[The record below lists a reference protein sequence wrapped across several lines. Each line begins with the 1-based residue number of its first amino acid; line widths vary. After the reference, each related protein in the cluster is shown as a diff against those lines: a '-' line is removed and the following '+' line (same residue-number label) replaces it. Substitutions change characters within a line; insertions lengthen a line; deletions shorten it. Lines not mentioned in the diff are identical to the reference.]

1 MHFRTAHVCE
11 GSNCCQRASVYLD
24 CSAEPPLET
33 YFEYTCPRCRR
44 LNVFALVALIVVRE
58 IPRNALM
65 ARMASPPIETL
76 EDTLTP
82 SAS

>member
-1 MHFRTAHVCE
+1 MHFRTSHVCE
-11 GSNCCQRASVYLD
+11 GSNCGQRASVYLD
-24 CSAEPPLET
+24 CNAEPPLET
-33 YFEYTCPRCRR
+33 YFEYACPRCSR

-58 IPRNALM
+58 TPQNALL
-65 ARMASPPIETL
+65 ARIVSPPIETP